1 MDYAAIAR
9 DFHENGFGIIRG
21 LFSLEELRAVDG
33 HLQSYL
39 EESLSTPESGEVY
52 YEDAASRSVRCV
64 FRMNQ
69 RSDYFEKL
77 MWDPRLTAVAE
88 ALFPGAEVTADGVM
102 LIDKAPRASYEFP
115 YHQDNAYQFWDPPE
129 AVAATLALDEAT
141 EDNGT
146 IVCLKGSHTSP
157 ILPHRPSGVTG
168 ASLCVVDAPNL
179 NRHPEVPLC
188 MMPGDLSLHHVN
200 VIHRTG
206 PNRTGSHRRNLGFA
220 FHSSRAKRDT
230 EANARYQEHLKKTYV
245 GSEREN

>member
-1 MDYAAIAR
+1 MDYAKIAS
-9 DFHENGFGIIRG
+9 DYHQNGFGIIRG
-21 LFSLEELRAVDG
+21 LFSVEELGAVDD

-39 EESLSTPESGEVY
+39 EESLSAPESGEVY
-52 YEDAASRSVRCV
+52 YEDAASRTVRCV

-69 RSDYFEKL
+69 RSDYFEEL
-77 MWDPRLTAVAE
+77 MWDPRLIAVAE

-102 LIDKAPRASYEFP
+102 LIDKAPRASYKFP

-129 AVAATLALDEAT
+129 AVAATLTLDEAT
-141 EDNGT
+141 EENGT

-168 ASLCVVDAPNL
+168 ASLGLVDAPDL
-179 NRHPEVPLC
+179 TRHPEVPLC
-188 MMPGDLSLHHVN
+188 MKPGDVSLHHVN

-206 PNRTGSHRRNLGFA
+206 PNRTDDHRRNLGFA
-220 FHSSRAKRDT
+220 FRSSRAKRDT
-230 EANARYQEHLKKTYV
+230 EANARYHEHLRKTHV

>member
-141 EDNGT
+141 ED
-146 IVCLKGSHTSP
+146 KGPIQAPFSP
-157 ILPHRPSGVTG
+157 TG
-168 ASLCVVDAPNL
+168 
-179 NRHPEVPLC
+179 HP
-188 MMPGDLSLHHVN
+188 
-200 VIHRTG
+200 
-206 PNRTGSHRRNLGFA
+206 A
-220 FHSSRAKRDT
+220 
-230 EANARYQEHLKKTYV
+230 
-245 GSEREN
+245 

>member
-1 MDYAAIAR
+1 MDYAAIAK
-9 DFHENGFGIIRG
+9 DFHENGFGIVPG
-21 LFSLEELRAVDG
+21 FFSLEELRAVDG

-39 EESLSTPESGEVY
+39 EESLSTADSGEVY
-52 YEDAASRSVRCV
+52 YEDAASRSIRCV

-77 MWDPRLTAVAE
+77 MWDPRLIAVAE
-88 ALFPGAEVTADGVM
+88 ALFPGTEVTADGVM

-115 YHQDNAYQFWDPPE
+115 YHQDNAYQFWDPPV

-141 EDNGT
+141 EENGT
-146 IVCLKGSHTSP
+146 IVCLKGSHESP

-168 ASLCVVDAPNL
+168 ASLGLAEAPDL

-188 MMPGDLSLHHVN
+188 MKPGDLSLHHVN

-206 PNRTGSHRRNLGFA
+206 PNQTGDHRRNLGFA

-230 EANARYQEHLKKTYV
+230 GANTRYQEHLRKTHV
-245 GSEREN
+245 RSEKMN